1 MLILAGNLFME
12 IFPNSFLRG
21 LGSYTSLLGVLAK
34 FYNLNVYMTSVNLLN
49 HTKSE
54 LTKQYLNFFSE
65 TAKKV
70 CVRETNSY
78 KNFTKFKFNPKKLKY
93 WEKLLLVLI

>member
-1 MLILAGNLFME
+1 MGSSLGKYFFGLNSNDKTDHIDDIKKEFTNSDMLILAGNLFME

-34 FYNLNVYMTSVNLLN
+34 FYKLNVYMTSVNLLN

-54 LTKQYLNFFSE
+54 LTKQYLNFFSD

-70 CVRETNSY
+70 
-78 KNFTKFKFNPKKLKY
+78 
-93 WEKLLLVLI
+93 